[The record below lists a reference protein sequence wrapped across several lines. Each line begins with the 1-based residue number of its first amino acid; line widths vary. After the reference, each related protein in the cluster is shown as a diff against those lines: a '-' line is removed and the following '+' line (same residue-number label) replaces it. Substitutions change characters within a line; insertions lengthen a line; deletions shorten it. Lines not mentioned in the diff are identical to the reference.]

1 MYQVEALCS
10 RAIWIDKGKLRLQ
23 GPAAEVTSAY
33 SASLA
38 SGAAFASQSASYAPP
53 AQMRTAVPEGT
64 GRIVRAVAR
73 TEFEE
78 GRQVHV
84 HSSETDVAITIEFAI
99 DPSLPVPGVAL
110 GFSDA
115 TGLTVASA
123 GSVNDGV
130 TLRMDSEGRGQATIL
145 FRRLP
150 LLKGRYSVTC
160 FLTTEDGVHPYD
172 QVEQCLQLQVTQHGL
187 EQGVVTLPHEWQA

>member
-1 MYQVEALCS
+1 V
-10 RAIWIDKGKLRLQ
+10 
-23 GPAAEVTSAY
+23 
-33 SASLA
+33 
-38 SGAAFASQSASYAPP
+38 
-53 AQMRTAVPEGT
+53 
-64 GRIVRAVAR
+64 
-73 TEFEE
+73 
-78 GRQVHV
+78 
-84 HSSETDVAITIEFAI
+84 
-99 DPSLPVPGVAL
+99 

-130 TLRMDSEGRGQATIL
+130 TLRMDSDGRGQATLL

-172 QVEQCLQLQVTQHGL
+172 QVEQCLQLEVTQHGL